1 MVLERMATPH
11 TGESNAVDFRSPE
24 RAVDLLLASSSASA
38 THPDHEFLPVP
49 RLRLGTCRCHSHERR
64 LPPQAFSLIE
74 ERVGTRVVQRP
85 ARNIGPDHRAAERFI
100 VQEAPRALVAFSIP
114 DVSVP
119 ALPTH
124 MRPDCAA

>member
-1 MVLERMATPH
+1 VSQRDPKLRVTVEDACLYEGCGGKRGLNRACEREGEAMVSGAFGRKWSVRMN
-11 TGESNAVDFRSPE
+11 ED
-24 RAVDLLLASSSASA
+24 
-38 THPDHEFLPVP
+38 
-49 RLRLGTCRCHSHERR
+49 CR
-64 LPPQAFSLIE
+64 PQAFSLIE
-74 ERVGTRVVQRP
+74 ERVETRVVQRP

-100 VQEAPRALVAFSIP
+100 VEEAPRALVAFSIS